1 MIRTRKSPL
10 VFNNHWGFTC
20 NHGRQDQSSCY
31 KNIRF
36 VSMDITMESL
46 SKERYFVFNCFCSSK
61 HDHGYFFQE
70 QQLYLILF

>member
-46 SKERYFVFNCFCSSK
+46 SKERYF
-61 HDHGYFFQE
+61 FFVSVQANMTMVTS
-70 QQLYLILF
+70 LKSNNYT

>member
-20 NHGRQDQSSCY
+20 NHGRQDRSLCY
-31 KNIRF
+31 KSIRF
-36 VSMDITMESL
+36 VSMDIAMESL
-46 SKERYFVFNCFCSSK
+46 SKERYFVFCSCSSK
-61 HDHGYFFQE
+61 HDHGYLFKE